1 MGRNI
6 AQLLVAAGETVIDI
20 PAKLAS
26 RVRVY
31 STGHGNKTDDTD
43 AVAIARAA
51 LHGSNLRKVA
61 SDDSTVSLKLLS
73 DRRRELV
80 TARTQSACR
89 LHRLFLELI
98 PGGARTE
105 LSANHATGLLDDLD
119 VIDTAGRTR
128 VELAREHI
136 VDIERLDAMTKAA
149 GKRIAE
155 AVKEPKMTVIDVY
168 GVGPLNAALILG
180 EVGDIARFATRDQ
193 FASFAATAP
202 YRLHNWEEDKT
213 VTGYNSKQAP
223 LWSHPLNRGRLSRSA
238 RSADKSLR
246 RQSDDASRR

>member
-6 AQLLVAAGETVIDI
+6 AQLLVAAGETVIDV

-31 STGHGNKTDDTD
+31 STGHGNKTVDTD
-43 AVAIARAA
+43 AVAVARAA
-51 LHGSNLRKVA
+51 LHSSNLRKVA
-61 SDDSTVSLKLLS
+61 ADDSTVRLKLLS

-80 TARTQSACR
+80 AARTQPACR

-105 LSANHATGLLDDLD
+105 LSAKHAASLLDDLD
-119 VIDTAGRTR
+119 VTDTAGRTR

-136 VDIERLDAMTKAA
+136 ADIERLDTMIKVA

-155 AVKEPKMTVIDVY
+155 AVSESKTSVIDVY
-168 GVGPLNAALILG
+168 GVGPLNAALIVG
-180 EVGDIARFATRDQ
+180 EVSDIARFATRDQ
-193 FASFAATAP
+193 FASFAGTAP
-202 YRLHNWEEDKT
+202 LSVWSGDHNRHRFT
-213 VTGYNSKQAP
+213 TCLQANLVVGWNGFEAWP
-223 LWSHPLNRGRLSRSA
+223 QQSISTEA
-238 RSADKSLR
+238 KADH
-246 RQSDDASRR
+246 AAG